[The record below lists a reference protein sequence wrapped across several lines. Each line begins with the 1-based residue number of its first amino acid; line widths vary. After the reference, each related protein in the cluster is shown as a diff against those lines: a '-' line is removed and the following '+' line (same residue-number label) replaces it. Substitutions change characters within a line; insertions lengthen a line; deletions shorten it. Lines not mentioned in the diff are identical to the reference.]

1 MLRLHYIPGTAAM
14 APHAALAEADAEYA
28 LALVAEDDVGHRPA
42 EYLSLNPWGQV
53 PTLEDGDLVLTESV
67 AIMLHLADRFPDGGL
82 GAPVGT
88 PARSELYRWLS
99 YLASAVQ
106 ATHMRWFYP
115 ERFTTDRDGTGAIRA
130 CASAALSRHVD
141 WIEGQLATRMWVVDD
156 NRSGADLFLFM
167 LTRWGRLQTPRAREG
182 PHLRAHFDRVLQR
195 PGVQRMMSEEGLWE
209 DSAITGV
216 N

>member
-67 AIMLHLADRFPDGGL
+67 AIMLHLADRFPDAGL

-115 ERFTTDRDGTGAIRA
+115 ERFTTDRDGTGADPSLCVRGPVPA
-130 CASAALSRHVD
+130 R
-141 WIEGQLATRMWVVDD
+141 
-156 NRSGADLFLFM
+156 
-167 LTRWGRLQTPRAREG
+167 RL
-182 PHLRAHFDRVLQR
+182 D
-195 PGVQRMMSEEGLWE
+195 
-209 DSAITGV
+209 
-216 N
+216 